1 MLVSF
6 FPRVEH
12 YKGLYLR
19 SQEEKETFLFQFPRF
34 LFCLFCVFFFFWG
47 GGEGYLNYFG
57 IKRGGH
63 PKNFLM
69 KRGESSYSTGA
80 FLQIPPA
87 PTTPQKMNG
96 P

>member
-19 SQEEKETFLFQFPRF
+19 SQKEKETFLFQFPRF
-34 LFCLFCVFFFFWG
+34 LFCLFCVFFGGLSQLFW
-47 GGEGYLNYFG
+47 E
-57 IKRGGH
+57 KRAGH